1 MAEETRDSSTAMDE
15 YLDDILFKVIREN
28 AEFLNNNAEEAYTE
42 VVNLASDAIGYF
54 GFAVK
59 DGKSQEDRVSL
70 YLERSMAF
78 FFHHVLWPFSCAIHT
93 DVLTGNLPACF
104 MELRLMLESL
114 AKCYLADSKYPEQT
128 FFQERLRL
136 LEGEKRSISK
146 LLEDLGERLGLDF
159 AAPLWHKLSQDWVHT
174 KGVMDKFVGEIEK
187 SRVPLWALVVPMNY
201 TDNDLDALEEL
212 RKRIS
217 QFKELLAAT
226 AEKYQQELS
235 FCASSPPPS
244 DGA

>member
-1 MAEETRDSSTAMDE
+1 MAEETKDTSTAMDE

-28 AEFLNNNAEEAYTE
+28 GEFLNNNAEEAYTE

-59 DGKSQEDRVSL
+59 DGKSQEERVSL

-104 MELRLMLESL
+104 MELRLMVESL
-114 AKCYLADSKYPEQT
+114 AKCYLADLKYPEQT

-136 LEGEKRSISK
+136 LEEERRSISK
-146 LLEDLGERLGLDF
+146 LMEDLGERLGLDF

-174 KGVMDKFVGEIEK
+174 KGVMDKFVGQIEK
-187 SRVPLWALVVPMNY
+187 SNVPHWALVIPVNY
-201 TDNDLDALEEL
+201 TENDLDALEEL

-226 AEKYQQELS
+226 AEKYQQELGL
-235 FCASSPPPS
+235 CASSLPLS
-244 DGA
+244 DSV

>member
-1 MAEETRDSSTAMDE
+1 MAEETKDSSTAMDE

-28 AEFLNNNAEEAYTE
+28 GEFLNNNAEEAYTE
-42 VVNLASDAIGYF
+42 VVNLASDAIDYF

-114 AKCYLADSKYPEQT
+114 AKCYLADSKYPAQA

-136 LEGEKRSISK
+136 LEEEKRSISK
-146 LLEDLGERLGLDF
+146 LMEDFGERLGLDF
-159 AAPLWHKLSQDWVHT
+159 AAPLWHKLSRDWVHT
-174 KGVMDKFVGEIEK
+174 KGVMDKFVSQMEK
-187 SRVPLWALVVPMNY
+187 SNVPRWALAIPVNY
-201 TDNDLDALEEL
+201 TENDLDTLDEL

-226 AEKYQQELS
+226 AEKYQQELG
-235 FCASSPPPS
+235 FYA
-244 DGA
+244 